1 LDFGLT
7 VAQAVT
13 RRPVE
18 VVSFTNCAKAEFM
31 VRMQRREFITLLGGV
46 AVAWPPAVQAQQP
59 FRIGLLN
66 TGASTFFIAPFMGK
80 LEELGYLEGKNV
92 VIERKFAE
100 GNRERLKEFAA
111 DLVRQHVDVIVTI
124 GTPAAFA
131 AKQATSTIPIVLG
144 AISDP
149 VGVGLV
155 TSLARPGGNATG
167 NSLMAPELSAKRL
180 EILRT
185 LAPGISRFAILWDSS
200 NPGMAERVR
209 ETEIAADR
217 SHVLLHIV
225 GPRTLD
231 ELEAAFAELLDQRPE
246 ALLVTTEA
254 FTRQHLARILDF
266 ANRNKIPAM
275 FEESSYVEA
284 GGLMSYGPNYEE
296 VFRTAAVFVGK
307 ILKGAKPADLPI
319 EQPTK
324 FQLVINLKTAKALAI
339 EIPPTLLAMAD
350 RVIE

>member
-1 LDFGLT
+1 M
-7 VAQAVT
+7 
-13 RRPVE
+13 R
-18 VVSFTNCAKAEFM
+18 
-31 VRMQRREFITLLGGV
+31 RREFIKVLGGV
-46 AVAWPPAVQAQQP
+46 AAAWPLAARAQQH

-80 LEELGYLEGKNV
+80 LGELGYVEGKNIV
-92 VIERKFAE
+92 VERKFAE
-100 GNRERLKEFAA
+100 GNSERLKEFAA
-111 DLVRQHVDVIVTI
+111 DLVRQQVDVIVTI
-124 GTPAAFA
+124 GAPAGFA

-155 TSLARPGGNATG
+155 ASLARPGGNATG

-180 EILRT
+180 ELLRM

-209 ETEIAADR
+209 ETKVAADQ
-217 SHVLLHIV
+217 SHVLLRTV
-225 GPRTLD
+225 GPRNLD
-231 ELEAAFAELLDQRPE
+231 ELEAAFAELLNQRPD
-246 ALLVTTEA
+246 ALLVTTET

-275 FEESSYVEA
+275 FEDSSFVEA
-284 GGLMSYGPNYEE
+284 GGLMSYGPDYEE
-296 VFRTAAVFVGK
+296 VFRTAAVFVSK

-324 FQLVINLKTAKALAI
+324 FQLVINLKTAKAIAV
-339 EIPPTLLAMAD
+339 EVPPTLLAMAN

>member
-1 LDFGLT
+1 MK
-7 VAQAVT
+7 
-13 RRPVE
+13 RR
-18 VVSFTNCAKAEFM
+18 A
-31 VRMQRREFITLLGGV
+31 FITLLGG
-46 AVAWPPAVQAQQP
+46 AAGIWPLAALAQQR

-66 TGASTFFIAPFMGK
+66 TGADTFFVGPFMAK
-80 LEELGYLEGKNV
+80 MVELGYLEGNNI

-100 GNRERLKEFAA
+100 GNAERLKEFAA

-124 GTPAAFA
+124 GTPAGFA
-131 AKQATSTIPIVLG
+131 AKQATSTIPIVFG

-155 TSLARPGGNATG
+155 ASLARPGGNATG

-180 EILRT
+180 DILRR
-185 LAPGISRFAILWDSS
+185 LSPGISRFAILWDSS

-209 ETEIAADR
+209 ETKVAADQ
-217 SHVLLHIV
+217 SHVLLHTV
-225 GPRTLD
+225 GPRNLD
-231 ELEAAFAELLDQRPE
+231 ELEAAFAELLSQRPD

-266 ANRNKIPAM
+266 ASRNKIPAM
-275 FEESSYVEA
+275 FEDSFYVES
-284 GGLMSYGPNYEE
+284 GGLMSYGPDYQE

-307 ILKGAKPADLPI
+307 ILKGAKPANLPI

-324 FQLVINLKTAKALAI
+324 FELIINLKTAKALGI
-339 EIPPTLLAMAD
+339 EIPPTLLAVAN
-350 RVIE
+350 RVID